1 MIRRG
6 IERLFFGGKASAT
19 GKNLEG
25 NASARSSLDLRKTKA
40 RGLKKKGPVQ
50 KIKQSSD
57 VLSSVASYEG
67 TEYNP

>member
-19 GKNLEG
+19 GNNLEG
-25 NASARSSLDLRKTKA
+25 NASARSSLDLRKTKV
-40 RGLKKKGPVQ
+40 RGLKKGPVQ

-57 VLSSVASYEG
+57 VLTSVASYEG